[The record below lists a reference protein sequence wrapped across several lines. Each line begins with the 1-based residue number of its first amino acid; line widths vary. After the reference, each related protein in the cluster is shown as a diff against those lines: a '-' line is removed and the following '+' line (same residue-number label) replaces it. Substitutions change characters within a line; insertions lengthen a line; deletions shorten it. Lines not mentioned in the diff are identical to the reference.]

1 MHISSYQP
9 NNKCK
14 KDNNYTIAMEE
25 ETTDSY
31 YYGMDSLSKE
41 INMIVFLS
49 EYGLKEYNNVQ
60 VN

>member
-1 MHISSYQP
+1 
-9 NNKCK
+9 
-14 KDNNYTIAMEE
+14 MEE